1 MHSTSKMA
9 ASAIW
14 APGLK
19 SPKPALL
26 ANAIAL
32 LLLLQFSSN
41 AWASKICPAAL
52 GLRYGSVLNL
62 SAETVD
68 AERADLFAIFAL
80 PWQGRWGSDWGWQST
95 LELTLGHYSGDA
107 EANAIALGLS
117 LTARKRTSRLG
128 LEAGLQLTQLSDSVL
143 GARDLGRRTHFT
155 SHFALLWRFSEH
167 WLGGYRL
174 QHISNAST
182 RKINPGLNA
191 QMLELR
197 YRF

>member
-1 MHSTSKMA
+1 MTA
-9 ASAIW
+9 RAVLAL
-14 APGLK
+14 GLK
-19 SPKPALL
+19 CPKPAFL

-32 LLLLQFSSN
+32 LLLLQFSSG
-41 AWASKICPAAL
+41 ARASGIGPVAL

-62 SAETVD
+62 SGD
-68 AERADLFAIFAL
+68 KLNAERADLFFIFAL
-80 PWQGRWGSDWGWQST
+80 PWEGRWGSDWSWQST
-95 LELTLGHYSGDA
+95 LELTLGHYAGDA
-107 EANAIALGLS
+107 EANAVALGPS
-117 LTARKRTSRLG
+117 LIARKRTSRLG
-128 LEAGLQLTQLSDSVL
+128 LEAGVQLTQLSDSVL

-155 SHFALLWRFSEH
+155 SHFALLWQFSEH